1 MEPTNPTS
9 RAGQTTAAFLARP
22 DTPTT
27 TQEGAGEGREGDL
40 EIKRRT
46 PPSLSLFLQNR
57 IETRPTR
64 SQQFRSVR
72 GGRRGHAGVA
82 DKHRD
87 RNVQICWVEGVA
99 QQ

>member
-1 MEPTNPTS
+1 MEPMNPTS

-22 DTPTT
+22 DPPTT
-27 TQEGAGEGREGDL
+27 TQEGGGGGEGGDL

-46 PPSLSLFLQNR
+46 PPSLSLFLQKR

-64 SQQFRSVR
+64 SQQVR
-72 GGRRGHAGVA
+72 PVKGGRRGHAGVA